1 MAAKTIDKID
11 KVANQW
17 SSVFRLIGQIVA
29 GIIFLTAILAYP
41 IMSKIKAIDLE
52 IATVKSQMGGKTDEK
67 VFGIYLKNL
76 EKIDQ
81 KIDKIDSK
89 LDRLDNLL
97 LRTSLGS
104 RTQAGDGRREKKQV
118 GDN

>member
-1 MAAKTIDKID
+1 MAVKTIDKID
-11 KVANQW
+11 KAANQW

-52 IATVKSQMGGKTDEK
+52 IATVKSQVDGKTDEK
-67 VFGIYLKNL
+67 IFTFYLKNL

-81 KIDKIDSK
+81 KINTIDEK
-89 LDRLDNLL
+89 LDRLNNSLL
-97 LRTSLGS
+97 MTSLGNRIQS
-104 RTQAGDGRREKKQV
+104 GDGRREKKQA